1 MSNLSG
7 EVGELNFTV
16 QIKRKETG
24 KVEEFK
30 LTGFLDKTKLEEM
43 QNGSDTQHSSQE
55 RSD

>member
-7 EVGELNFTV
+7 EAGELNFTV

-30 LTGFLDKTKLEEM
+30 VTGFLDKTKLEEM

-55 RSD
+55 CSD